1 MCTREWPGGDPGCTN
16 HLYYDSGQNKHCFCA
31 SLRWKEY
38 KIYQMNVCDSK
49 KE

>member
-1 MCTREWPGGDPGCTN
+1 MYTREWPGDPGCIN
-16 HLYYDSGQNKHCFCA
+16 HLYYDSGQNKRCFCA
-31 SLRWKEY
+31 SLRWKVD